1 MNTDWLQKNIVS
13 ITIAL
18 IGIISTYAIYG
29 YRIAQVEALAQEN
42 ATNMEIVHE
51 ILKNIAVISTKME
64 AVEED
69 VGEIK
74 QEVKELNEKI

>member
-1 MNTDWLQKNIVS
+1 MGIV
-13 ITIAL
+13 
-18 IGIISTYAIYG
+18 STYAIYG
-29 YRIAQVEALAQEN
+29 YRIAQVEALAQE
-42 ATNMEIVHE
+42 TKSNMEVVHE
-51 ILKNIAVISTKME
+51 ILQNIAVISTKME